1 MASLF
6 GPSPAEI
13 LFARQKEQEQMQM
26 LKNQQI
32 GQQGGQFGVFAPL
45 YQAGLKFGDIGA
57 SAMRQGLFPQQ
68 ADPALMK
75 ATAIQGVLSKYADQ
89 DTNSAEVLK
98 KISADLRTIDPD
110 ASLRALEIAK
120 KLEPAKEKPITV
132 APGGSLVTPT
142 GELIYQAPDRDRDV
156 SPNTEAER
164 DYLVSLQSKYP
175 DTPEGRAKAANEFA
189 AWKSSFRQKEAAAG
203 VPGAGEV
210 KVTDVAAAAGIVDRF
225 INEPKDRLAT
235 ANAART
241 QLNLAKK
248 GSGPAFAQL
257 QRQLV
262 KLVGDNQISGA
273 EVRSALGRA
282 GIVGDTID
290 AVNVFMT
297 GTPSKDKLNAVEQ
310 VINALEQDATV
321 SYNQGR
327 DRAKTVVEQARL
339 APETVNALIPPKRL
353 FGVDKQAY
361 DWAKANPKDPRST
374 AILNR
379 LGVK

>member
-1 MASLF
+1 
-6 GPSPAEI
+6 
-13 LFARQKEQEQMQM
+13 
-26 LKNQQI
+26 
-32 GQQGGQFGVFAPL
+32 VFAPL

-156 SPNTEAER
+156 NPNTEAER

-175 DTPEGRAKAANEFA
+175 DTPEGRAKAANDFA

>member
-1 MASLF
+1 MGINAQDIIAQD
-6 GPSPAEI
+6 PD
-13 LFARQKEQEQMQM
+13 M
-26 LKNQQI
+26 LRKQ
-32 GQQGGQFGVFAPL
+32 L
-45 YQAGLKFGDIGA
+45 YQREMQQLNPSGDVFGTIGA
-57 SAMRQGLFPQQ
+57 LLGRGAANVSQGRGFFDV
-68 ADPALMK
+68 ADPALRRVAKMNEYQQE
-75 ATAIQGVLSKYADQ
+75 AMQIGGGDPVRTLEALSARLI
-89 DTNSAEVLK
+89 E
-98 KISADLRTIDPD
+98 DPD
-110 ASLRALEIAK
+110 LAPLAMKVQEQLLKLR
-120 KLEPAKEKPITV
+120 PAKEKPITV

-142 GELIYQAPDRDRDV
+142 GELIYQAPDREKDV
-156 SPNTEAER
+156 SPGTEAER
-164 DYLVSLQSKYP
+164 DYLVSLQAKYP
-175 DTPEGRAKAANEFA
+175 DTPVGRAKAANEFA
-189 AWKSSFRQKEAAAG
+189 SWKSSFRQKEAAAG

-225 INEPKDRLAT
+225 VNEPKDRLAT

-353 FGVDKQAY
+353 FGADKQAY

>member
-189 AWKSSFRQKEAAAG
+189 AWKSSFK
-203 VPGAGEV
+203 
-210 KVTDVAAAAGIVDRF
+210 
-225 INEPKDRLAT
+225 
-235 ANAART
+235 
-241 QLNLAKK
+241 AKR
-248 GSGPAFAQL
+248 SGCWCSW
-257 QRQLV
+257 RR
-262 KLVGDNQISGA
+262 
-273 EVRSALGRA
+273 RS
-282 GIVGDTID
+282 
-290 AVNVFMT
+290 
-297 GTPSKDKLNAVEQ
+297 
-310 VINALEQDATV
+310 
-321 SYNQGR
+321 
-327 DRAKTVVEQARL
+327 
-339 APETVNALIPPKRL
+339 
-353 FGVDKQAY
+353 
-361 DWAKANPKDPRST
+361 
-374 AILNR
+374 
-379 LGVK
+379 